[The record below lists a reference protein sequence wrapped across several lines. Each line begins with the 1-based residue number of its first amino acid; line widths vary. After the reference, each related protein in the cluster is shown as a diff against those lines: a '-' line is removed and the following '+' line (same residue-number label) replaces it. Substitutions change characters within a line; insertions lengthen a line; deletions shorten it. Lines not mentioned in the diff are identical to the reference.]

1 MESFNKRPLI
11 KNEQNQYQL
20 VSLESNS
27 TVGPLLFQ
35 RYIDDIACIWN
46 GSLHSAINFAKEIN
60 KLHPTIKVTLKY
72 SYLEMDFMDI
82 NIYKGRRFTSTGFL
96 DTKVYFK
103 PHNAYLYIAFDSNH
117 PKHNPAGLIKTEL
130 IRYVRICSDID
141 NFNHIRSLLYGR
153 LRERGFP
160 IEFLNQEMEKVQY
173 NNRNQYLAETSKHDK
188 KNLPLVFKIMYNNR
202 LDNLGLPN
210 LLKNCNDDESCLDV
224 IHHILNKFPLICY
237 KTDQNLQK
245 QIVKAKFVH

>member
-1 MESFNKRPLI
+1 MGISLAPTIANLFMAFLERKLAKKLRKLNKRPPL

-103 PHNAYLYIAFDSNH
+103 PHIAYLYIAFDSNH
-117 PKHNPAGLIKTEL
+117 PKHNPA
-130 IRYVRICSDID
+130 
-141 NFNHIRSLLYGR
+141 
-153 LRERGFP
+153 
-160 IEFLNQEMEKVQY
+160 
-173 NNRNQYLAETSKHDK
+173 
-188 KNLPLVFKIMYNNR
+188 
-202 LDNLGLPN
+202 
-210 LLKNCNDDESCLDV
+210 
-224 IHHILNKFPLICY
+224 
-237 KTDQNLQK
+237 
-245 QIVKAKFVH
+245 

>member
-1 MESFNKRPLI
+1 
-11 KNEQNQYQL
+11 
-20 VSLESNS
+20 
-27 TVGPLLFQ
+27 
-35 RYIDDIACIWN
+35 
-46 GSLHSAINFAKEIN
+46 
-60 KLHPTIKVTLKY
+60 
-72 SYLEMDFMDI
+72 
-82 NIYKGRRFTSTGFL
+82 
-96 DTKVYFK
+96 
-103 PHNAYLYIAFDSNH
+103 
-117 PKHNPAGLIKTEL
+117 
-130 IRYVRICSDID
+130 
-141 NFNHIRSLLYGR
+141 
-153 LRERGFP
+153 
-160 IEFLNQEMEKVQY
+160 MEKVQY